1 MQARLIAASPQKDH
15 ELAQAILSK
24 CRQPRASGDLYCV
37 WLTMLGKSSL
47 MIGIFGGTFDPIHYG
62 HLRPAQEAMQQLAL
76 AELRFIP
83 AAIPPHRPPP
93 QASAAQRL
101 AMVELAIR
109 DLPGLRV
116 DGRELQRGGLS
127 YTVLTLESLRAELG
141 STSLCL
147 LIGAD
152 QFRSFETW
160 HRWQEIPDL
169 AHLVVLNR
177 PGATTGALPA
187 WARGRASSDLQALRA
202 APAGRLVFL
211 SVSPQDI
218 SASRIRAALVR
229 GGSVQGLLPE
239 VVLDYIRVNQVYG
252 N

>member
-1 MQARLIAASPQKDH
+1 VRLV
-15 ELAQAILSK
+15 
-24 CRQPRASGDLYCV
+24 GV
-37 WLTMLGKSSL
+37 
-47 MIGIFGGTFDPIHYG
+47 FGGTFDPIHYG

-83 AAIPPHRPPP
+83 AATPPHRPPP

-109 DLPGLRV
+109 DCPGLRV
-116 DGRELQRGGLS
+116 DDRELQRGGLS

-141 STSLCL
+141 RTPLCL

-160 HRWQEIPDL
+160 HRWQEIPEL
-169 AHLVVLNR
+169 AHLVILNR
-177 PGATTGALPA
+177 PGTKAGALPA
-187 WARGRASSDLQALRA
+187 WTRGRESSDLHTLRE
-202 APAGRLVFL
+202 APAGRLAFL

-218 SASRIRAALVR
+218 SATRIRAALAR
-229 GGSVQGLLPE
+229 GESVQGLLPE
-239 VVLDYIRVNQVYG
+239 AVLDYIRSNQVYG
-252 N
+252 H

>member
-1 MQARLIAASPQKDH
+1 LESGSTEA
-15 ELAQAILSK
+15 LADERPVLNSTLNTQHSTLAV
-24 CRQPRASGDLYCV
+24 GV
-37 WLTMLGKSSL
+37 
-47 MIGIFGGTFDPIHYG
+47 FGGTFDPIHYG
-62 HLRPAQEAMQQLAL
+62 HLRPAQEAVQQLAL
-76 AELRFIP
+76 AELRFVP
-83 AAIPPHRPPP
+83 AAQPPHRPSP

-109 DLPGLRV
+109 GLPALRV
-116 DGRELQRGGLS
+116 DDRELRRGGLS

-141 STSLCL
+141 NTPLCL

-177 PGATTGALPA
+177 PGATSGSLPA
-187 WARGRASSDLQALRA
+187 WARTRACDDFGVLRV
-202 APAGRLVFL
+202 APAGRLAFL

-218 SASRIRAALVR
+218 SATRIRAALAR
-229 GGSVQGLLPE
+229 GESVQGLLPE
-239 VVLDYIRVNQVYG
+239 VVLDYIRTNQVYG
-252 N
+252 H